1 MVIFPSRSASLA
13 GSVSNRLSS
22 HPTIGMVPLRL
33 LVTADPELPVP
44 PTHYGGI
51 ERIIALLVDGLVERG
66 HSVRLIAH
74 RDSRTRGTLSAYRG
88 LDSGSP
94 AETAANATLIA
105 RETARMRPHVVQ
117 SFGRLAYLAPILP
130 LSVPKVMSYQR
141 QITPRSINW
150 ARLLAGSSIHFT
162 GCSRRLIEE
171 LQTQGSWRVIY
182 NAVAVDR
189 FRYAPRVAP
198 DAPLV
203 FLGRVE
209 HIKGVHLA
217 IDVAHRSGR
226 RLVIAGNVPTEHQ
239 DYFKYQV
246 LPHVDEVHIRY
257 IGPVDDRQKSELL
270 SGAAALLMPVLW
282 EEPFGIVMAEA
293 LACGTP
299 VIGLRRGSVPEVVED
314 GVTGFVCDDEEQMA
328 VAVSQVDRL
337 SRDAC
342 RYAAEDRF
350 SERALVDAYE
360 SFYLELARCPA
371 AVHVGRVPVRTA
383 TGPSTNRG
391 RPR

>member
-1 MVIFPSRSASLA
+1 
-13 GSVSNRLSS
+13 
-22 HPTIGMVPLRL
+22 MVPLRL
-33 LVTADPELPVP
+33 LITADPELPVP

-66 HSVRLIAH
+66 HAVRLIAH
-74 RDSRTRGTLSAYRG
+74 QDSRTRGTLVPYRG

-94 AETAANATLIA
+94 ADTAANAALIA

-141 QITPRSINW
+141 QITPRSVSW

-162 GCSRRLIEE
+162 GCSLRLIDEV
-171 LQTQGSWRVIY
+171 QTLGSWRVIY
-182 NAVAVDR
+182 NAVPVDR
-189 FRYAPRVAP
+189 FRYAPRVSP

-203 FLGRVE
+203 FLGRLE

-217 IDVAHRSGR
+217 IDVAHRTGR
-226 RLVIAGNVPTEHQ
+226 RLVIAGNIPDEHK

-246 LPHVDEVHIRY
+246 LPHVDEHHIRY
-257 IGPVDDRQKSELL
+257 VGPVDDRQKSDLL
-270 SGAAALLMPVLW
+270 AGAAALLMPVLW
-282 EEPFGIVMAEA
+282 DEPFGIVMAEA

-299 VIGLRRGSVPEVVED
+299 VIGLRRGSVPEVVDD
-314 GVTGFVCDDEEQMA
+314 GVTGFVCDDEDQMA
-328 VAVSQVDRL
+328 LAVNHVDRL

-342 RYAAEDRF
+342 RYAAEARF

-360 SFYLELARCPA
+360 SFYLALAKCPS
-371 AVHVGRVPVRTA
+371 AVHVGRMPVRSTA
-383 TGPSTNRG
+383 GSPIDRG
-391 RPR
+391 RLR

>member
-1 MVIFPSRSASLA
+1 
-13 GSVSNRLSS
+13 
-22 HPTIGMVPLRL
+22 MVPLRL

-66 HSVRLIAH
+66 HTVRLIAH
-74 RDSRTRGTLSAYRG
+74 RDSRTRATLVAYRG

-94 AETAANATLIA
+94 ADTAANATLIA

-141 QITPRSINW
+141 QITTRSVNW

-162 GCSRRLIEE
+162 GCSQQLIDEV
-171 LQTQGSWRVIY
+171 QTIGSWRVIY
-182 NAVAVDR
+182 NGVGVDR

-203 FLGRVE
+203 SLGRIE
-209 HIKGVHLA
+209 YIKGVHLA
-217 IDVAHRSGR
+217 IAVARDSGR
-226 RLVIAGNVPTEHQ
+226 QLVIAGNVPDAHQ

-246 LPHVDEVHIRY
+246 QPHIDDHWVRY
-257 IGPVDDRQKSELL
+257 VGPVDDRQKSDLL
-270 SGAAALLMPVLW
+270 AGAAALLMPILW
-282 EEPFGIVMAEA
+282 DEPFGIVMAEA

-299 VIGLRRGSVPEVVED
+299 VIGLRRGSVPEVVDD
-314 GVTGFVCDDEEQMA
+314 GVTGFVCEDEDQMTIA
-328 VAVSQVDRL
+328 VAHIDRL

-342 RYAAEDRF
+342 RYAAEARF
-350 SERALVDAYE
+350 SDRALVDAYE
-360 SFYLELARCPA
+360 SFYLELAHCPA
-371 AVHVGRVPVRTA
+371 SVHVGRMPARNPAASTVKRERVR
-383 TGPSTNRG
+383 
-391 RPR
+391 